1 MSHIKFNPRT
11 LVLMVVILAIMLMRV
26 LIVFNTEALSFAN
39 FSSVGAVALF
49 GGAYFSSNAKAFSFP
64 ILSLLITDILFA
76 NTIYKSYS
84 DGFLYDGW
92 YWTYAAIIL
101 MVVVGKFLL
110 KNITLANGTIA
121 AIAVTVVHWLVSNIG
136 TWYGNPYNNPL
147 FTQDLA
153 GYWNCLV
160 LAIPFELRFLA
171 GTVIYGGVMFGS
183 FQLLKVKYPA
193 LQPKEM
199 LSA

>member
-49 GGAYFSSNAKAFSFP
+49 GGAYFSSNVKAFSFP
-64 ILSLLITDILFA
+64 VLSLLITDFLFA

-84 DGFLYDGW
+84 NGFLYDGW

-101 MVVVGKFLL
+101 MVIVGKYLL

-121 AIAVTVVHWLVSNIG
+121 AIAVTVVHWLVSDIG
-136 TWYGNPYNNPL
+136 VWYGNPS
-147 FTQDLA
+147 FTQDIA

-171 GTVIYGGVMFGS
+171 GTVMYGGVMFGS

-193 LQPKEM
+193 LQRKEI

>member
-49 GGAYFSSNAKAFSFP
+49 GGAYFSNNIKAYSFP
-64 ILSLLITDILFA
+64 VLSLFITDILFA

-84 DGFLYDGW
+84 NGFLYDGW

-101 MVVVGKFLL
+101 MVVVGKYLL
-110 KNITLANGTIA
+110 KNITLTNGALA
-121 AIAVTVVHWLVSNIG
+121 AIGVTVVHWLVSDIG
-136 TWYGNPYNNPL
+136 VWYNNPS

-160 LAIPFELRFLA
+160 LAIPFEFRFLA

-193 LQPKEM
+193 LQRKEI